1 MKRLLAAAF
10 AAFFVPAHAQFQI
23 ETDQIQDDAVTFDKV
38 ENIATD
44 RILGRDTAG
53 SGNIEELTAAEARTL
68 LNVATGSH
76 STECS
81 TSSCSLNAST
91 TLNGN
96 TIATSGDLHDAVT
109 VTDSAEIDLT
119 LTGQDLE
126 ADIVAGSI
134 DETKLDASVNA
145 SLDLADSAV
154 QPGDNVSDLTNDAG
168 YLTSGDG
175 DGIYDGSGSLSS
187 SAIVD
192 MNGNTFAMN
201 YSSIGRLQIGPT
213 LTKIASPNGLAHVSV
228 RNADIDIVGII
239 DASGEFYF
247 DGDMY
252 VTDDIEADNVDVG
265 GTLDVTNHIVVGG
278 LVDGRNVANDG
289 TKLDTIET
297 NADVTDEANVVS
309 ALSGATLTDIGTP
322 ASGDLVLIQ
331 DVSDSDNL
339 KVVQASTLGGGGGGS
354 VTSVAVSGSDGI
366 EVDSGSPITSSGT
379 IALGVDASSLRT
391 HINVEDGADVTDA
404 TNVDSAGA
412 VMNTDTSTA
421 SMDFVVDEDDMSSD
435 SATKLPTQQSVKA
448 YVDSLNVYCFHRRES
463 TSDTTFG
470 TGTVL
475 PWETEVEN
483 TCGSDVT
490 WSSGNNTR
498 LTIGADGQY
507 EVCAFVVVEDA
518 TTQRQQA
525 ALQIRINGALNGYQR
540 GSGYIRSTGSS
551 WGYWVYEMTCTPFE
565 LEAGDYVELRIGEV
579 TGSNLFYTDNGAPN
593 TDGSESS
600 FWVKRMK

>member
-10 AAFFVPAHAQFQI
+10 AAFFVPVHAQFQI

-448 YVDSLNVYCFHRRES
+448 YVDDSISLEFLQLGN
-463 TSDTTFG
+463 SDTSTTLDSATVFG
-470 TGTVL
+470 TAAPMFGNTREESGAAFTKTSGTVITVNYTGYVRL
-475 PWETEVEN
+475 SSTALVVCSGQRAAPEMRFYKEN
-483 TCGSDVT
+483 NAIGPIAGTYVRNQNSHNNGTMTIASFITDVT
-490 WSSGNNTR
+490 SGDEF
-498 LTIGADGQY
+498 TID
-507 EVCAFVVVEDA
+507 
-518 TTQRQQA
+518 
-525 ALQIRINGALNGYQR
+525 
-540 GSGYIRSTGSS
+540 IRSGSS
-551 WGYWVYEMTCTPFE
+551 VSGTCTFPGANVAQTLFE
-565 LEAGDYVELRIGEV
+565 R
-579 TGSNLFYTDNGAPN
+579 
-593 TDGSESS
+593 
-600 FWVKRMK
+600 VK

>member
-53 SGNIEELTAAEARTL
+53 SGNIEELTAAETRTL
-68 LNVATGSH
+68 LNVATGAH

-379 IALGVDASSLRT
+379 VALGVDASSLRT

-404 TNVDSAGA
+404 ANVDSAGA

-448 YVDSLNVYCFHRRES
+448 YVDAQRPDFGVELTLGSDASISASTITTITTWTEAEDDGADHSGGSITVPVSGWYTILGQLTFKSLNGDRLRSYVYVNGSQVSEYLEVAN
-463 TSDTTFG
+463 
-470 TGTVL
+470 TGAFQSVPVSVTL
-475 PWETEVEN
+475 KLSA
-483 TCGSDVT
+483 SDVIT
-490 WSSGNNTR
+490 IRANNDDNNDDVVGNARQTFVSVVF
-498 LTIGADGQY
+498 IGY
-507 EVCAFVVVEDA
+507 
-518 TTQRQQA
+518 
-525 ALQIRINGALNGYQR
+525 
-540 GSGYIRSTGSS
+540 
-551 WGYWVYEMTCTPFE
+551 
-565 LEAGDYVELRIGEV
+565 
-579 TGSNLFYTDNGAPN
+579 
-593 TDGSESS
+593 
-600 FWVKRMK
+600 